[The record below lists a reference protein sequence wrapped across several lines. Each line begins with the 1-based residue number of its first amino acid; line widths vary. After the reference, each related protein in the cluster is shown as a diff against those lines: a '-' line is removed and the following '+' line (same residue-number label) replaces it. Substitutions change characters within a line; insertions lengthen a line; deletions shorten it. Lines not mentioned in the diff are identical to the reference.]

1 MARSGGDGVRGLD
14 ARAAS
19 MIRIDTMWLAVEPI
33 DMRAGA
39 DRLIAR
45 VVEVFGAARA
55 HHGYLFANARGTRVK
70 FVVHDG
76 FGVWC
81 ATRRL
86 NQGRFVWPGTTS
98 AAVPAL
104 TQAQFDALVLGLPW
118 QRLQNMQVITHV

>member
-1 MARSGGDGVRGLD
+1 VD
-14 ARAAS
+14 ARAAAV
-19 MIRIDTMWLAVEPI
+19 IRLDAVWLAVEPA

-39 DRLIAR
+39 DRLLAR

-70 FVVHDG
+70 LVVHDG

-86 NQGRFVWPGTTS
+86 NQGRFVWPNAGG
-98 AAVPAL
+98 AVPAL
-104 TQAQFDALVLGLPW
+104 TRAQFDALVVGLPW
-118 QRLQNMQVITHV
+118 QRLEQSSVITRV